1 MNNDQSID
9 QTAILYQSGCV
20 HSERSATS
28 GHSDIAVEGVYV
40 LVAIM
45 MFLEAIA
52 VEVAMLVV
60 AMQVVSMA
68 TMGRQLCY
76 RRRCFC

>member
-1 MNNDQSID
+1 MS
-9 QTAILYQSGCV
+9 SCV
-20 HSERSATS
+20 NSERSASS
-28 GHSDIAVEGVYV
+28 GHSDITVEGVYV

-76 RRRCFC
+76 RRICFC